1 VVLVSLAGV
10 RTPRADTDA
19 KADADALKLIK
30 TTALQRDC
38 QIEVVGVQEK
48 AGALLGTVRVNK
60 LDVATACS
68 SAVSARR
75 LAARSASAS
84 TRLCRRRRRTPR
96 RACGTTTTR
105 RPRSARR
112 PRRAP
117 PPPPRLSNGEQSM
130 DVTVT
135 EIVDGNQIY
144 VQKIGEG
151 TVQLEKLMHS
161 LRDERLGDQPPE
173 SIKKGDVLLGQFT
186 VDDTWYRARVEGVNK
201 ERQTYDVRYVDY
213 GNAESL
219 PRSRLRPLPAS
230 GRYNAAALPFQAHL
244 AQLAF
249 VSSCELDDEDGYGED
264 AARELRDLA
273 FGRQLSAAVETKL
286 DNVLHLSLVDPVS
299 HVHINGAMLRSGL
312 AVLRQGRQRWVR
324 PAAALLAK
332 LEAEQESAR
341 RAHVNRWK
349 YGDVAE
355 LDEDD
360 RDRR

>member
-1 VVLVSLAGV
+1 MLVSVAGV
-10 RTPRADTDA
+10 RTPRADADA
-19 KADADALKLIK
+19 KTDADALKFVK
-30 TTALQRDC
+30 TSSLQRDC
-38 QIEVVGVQEK
+38 SIDVVGVQEK
-48 AGALLGTVRVNK
+48 AGALLATVRVNK
-60 LDVATACS
+60 LDVAVGLLERGLGEAFGRSEREREYEGLQKAAQTAKKGMWHS
-68 SAVSARR
+68 YDPAAEERKAAEAR
-75 LAARSASAS
+75 AAAAAEMS
-84 TRLCRRRRRTPR
+84 
-96 RACGTTTTR
+96 
-105 RPRSARR
+105 
-112 PRRAP
+112 
-117 PPPPRLSNGEQSM
+117 GEQSM

-135 EIVDGNQIY
+135 EIVDGNQLY
-144 VQKIGEG
+144 VQTIGEG

-173 SIKKGDVLLGQFT
+173 AIKKGDILLGQFT
-186 VDDTWYRARVEGVNK
+186 VDDTWYRARVEAVNK

-213 GNAESL
+213 GNAETL
-219 PRSRLRPLPAS
+219 PRSRLRALPAS

-249 VSSCELDDEDGYGED
+249 VSSCELDDDDGYGED

-273 FGRQLSAAVETKL
+273 FGRQLSAAVEAKI

-312 AVLRQGRQRWVR
+312 AVLRNQRQRWVR

-332 LEAEQESAR
+332 LEAEQEAAR